1 MIDAPPIALAIETSQ
16 RQASVAMGRGDEL
29 IESRELPQLKRHNL
43 ELMPTV
49 DALMRDQGMGPDDL
63 SEVYV
68 SVGPGS
74 FTGLR
79 VAVATGKL
87 LALALPA
94 IKLVA
99 VPTLDVLAAQTPA
112 ELKHVAVCL
121 NTKKD
126 TVYAA
131 TYGSAED
138 AGVRRPLA
146 PPTLTTLPGLLADA
160 PPGTALLGDPLPD
173 VPDGVAVLDPT
184 LALPRAETVY
194 RLGRRLAD
202 AGEYTDPHALMPI
215 YAREPEAVSLWKQR
229 HG

>member
-16 RQASVAMGRGDEL
+16 RQASVALGRGGEL

-49 DALMRDQGMGPDDL
+49 DALMCDHGMGPGDVA
-63 SEVYV
+63 EVYV

-79 VAVATGKL
+79 VAVATGKV
-87 LALALPA
+87 LALALPS

-99 VPTLDVLAAQTPA
+99 VPTLDVLAAQAPA
-112 ELKHVAVCL
+112 EVEHVAVCL

-131 TYGSAED
+131 TFSPIDE
-138 AGVRRPLA
+138 AGVRHPLA
-146 PPTLTTLPGLLADA
+146 PPTLTTLADLLRDA
-160 PPGTALLGDPLPD
+160 LPGTTLLGDPLPD
-173 VPDGVAVLDPT
+173 VPDGAAVLDPA
-184 LALPRAETVY
+184 LALPRAESVY

-202 AGEYTDPHALMPI
+202 AGEHVDPHALMPI

>member
-16 RQASVAMGRGDEL
+16 RQASVALGRGDGL

-49 DALMRDQGMGPDDL
+49 DAIMRDQGMGPGDL
-63 SEVYV
+63 SEAYV

-94 IKLVA
+94 IRLVA
-99 VPTLDVLAAQTPA
+99 VPTLDVLAAQAPTGV
-112 ELKHVAVCL
+112 EHVAVCL

-131 TYGSAED
+131 TFSPVDE
-138 AGVRRPLA
+138 AGVRHPLA
-146 PPTLTTLPGLLADA
+146 PPTLTTLADLLRDA
-160 PPGTALLGDPLPD
+160 SPGTALLGDPLPD
-173 VPDGVAVLDPT
+173 APDGVTVLDPA
-184 LALPRAETVY
+184 LALPHAATVY
-194 RLGRRLAD
+194 RLGRHLAD
-202 AGEYTDPHALMPI
+202 TGAFVDPHALMPI

>member
-1 MIDAPPIALAIETSQ
+1 MTIALAIETSQ
-16 RQASVAMGRGDEL
+16 RQASIALGRGDEL
-29 IESRELPQLKRHNL
+29 IASCELPQLKRHNL
-43 ELMPTV
+43 ELMPTI
-49 DALMRDQGMGPDDL
+49 DALMRDHGMGPGDL
-63 SEVYV
+63 REVYV

-99 VPTLDVLAAQTPA
+99 VPTLDVLAAQAPA
-112 ELKHVAVCL
+112 EVEHVAVCL

-131 TYGSAED
+131 TYGTAD
-138 AGVRRPLA
+138 KAGFRRPFA
-146 PPTLTTLPGLLADA
+146 TPTLGTLPDLLADA
-160 PPGTALLGDPLPD
+160 PPGTALLGDPLPE
-173 VPDGVAVLDPT
+173 VPDGVAVLGPT
-184 LALPRAETVY
+184 LARPRAETVY
-194 RLGRRLAD
+194 RLGRRLAA
-202 AGEYTDPHALMPI
+202 AGEYVDPHALMPI